1 MAKQRTISEEA
12 KIENEDLTATLS
24 YIPTSYDG
32 YGAPIKELA
41 FALQVQHVSGTQ
53 GGYGRVIVD
62 DVLTAQERSDLNPLL
77 VKLRNAALLAA
88 GYIDV

>member
-1 MAKQRTISEEA
+1 MAKQKTINIEA
-12 KIENEDLTATLS
+12 KVGNEDLTAT
-24 YIPTSYDG
+24 IQFIKTDVDG

-41 FALQVQHVSGTQ
+41 FALHISHTNGEN
-53 GGYGRVIVD
+53 GYGRVIVD

-77 VKLRNAALLAA
+77 VKLRDAVLAQE